1 MKDLSL
7 AISIL
12 KDIKVD
18 TKWSISEIDYMIEES
33 SRIKDSIE
41 TVEFATES
49 LEIHMTRLDRVI
61 DFLEQLNK
69 M

>member
-18 TKWSISEIDYMIEES
+18 IEGKIDTLDDIVQKS
-33 SRIKDSIE
+33 SRINDVIE
-41 TVEFATES
+41 TAEFATES
-49 LEIHMTRLDRVI
+49 LELQMTRLDQVI
-61 DFLEQLNK
+61 TYLEQLN
-69 M
+69 ML

>member
-12 KDIKVD
+12 KDIKTDIEGRID
-18 TKWSISEIDYMIEES
+18 TLDDMVQES
-33 SRIKDSIE
+33 SRIGDVIE
-41 TVEFATES
+41 TANFATES
-49 LEIHMTRLDRVI
+49 LDIQMTRLDQVI
-61 DFLEQLNK
+61 AYLEQLNK

>member
-18 TKWSISEIDYMIEES
+18 IEGRIDTLDDMVEGS
-33 SRIKDSIE
+33 SRIGDVIE
-41 TVEFATES
+41 TANFATES
-49 LEIHMTRLDRVI
+49 LEIQMTRLDQVI
-61 DFLEQLNK
+61 TYLEQLN
-69 M
+69 ML